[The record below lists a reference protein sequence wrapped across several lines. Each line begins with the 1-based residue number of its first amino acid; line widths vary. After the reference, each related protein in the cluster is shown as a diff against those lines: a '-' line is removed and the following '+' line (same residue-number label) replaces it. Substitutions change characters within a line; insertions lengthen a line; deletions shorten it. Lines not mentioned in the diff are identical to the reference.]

1 MELFEAML
9 VVPVL
14 YFVATFVVTL
24 ALVCPMWDIFH
35 KKLFAVGLFS
45 VVIQRRHDQYW
56 TAGVLDDRFGHGG
69 LQQGFPA
76 GQGAGAGDD
85 HVDVQFFGGVHD
97 RGPDCAAGFHQ
108 ERLGAEVVLLG

>member
-35 KKLFAVGLFS
+35 KKLFGVGVFW
-45 VVIQRRHDQYW
+45 VIIQRRHDQHRA
-56 TAGVLDDRFGHGG
+56 AGVFDDRFGYGG
-69 LQQGFPA
+69 LQQGLPA

-108 ERLGAEVVLLG
+108 EGQGVEVVFLG